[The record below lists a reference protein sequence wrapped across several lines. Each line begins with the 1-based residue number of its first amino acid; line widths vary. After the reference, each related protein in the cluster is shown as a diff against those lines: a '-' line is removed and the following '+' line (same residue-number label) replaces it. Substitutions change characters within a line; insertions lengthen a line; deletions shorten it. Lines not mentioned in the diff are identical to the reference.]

1 MDGAANGVGKTKQ
14 QQKKKRM
21 QAVLVRSGKPEKI
34 KRKKDTG

>member
-1 MDGAANGVGKTKQ
+1 MEQQMGWGKQNSK
-14 QQKKKRM
+14 KKKRM

>member
-1 MDGAANGVGKTKQ
+1 MDGAANGVGETKQ
-14 QQKKKRM
+14 PKKKRM